1 MKNITKEETYLQ
13 ERWQKQKDYYSK
25 QSAENKRRHQGLQLF
40 ITLAAIAVPIL
51 LTIPNVSVVIPTVLS
66 GLIAGASALE
76 NVFHYGDNWRNYR
89 QTLEGLKRE
98 KALFEARAGTYGD
111 PKKAFPLFVER
122 VEALVS
128 EETMRFFPEDRSKSQ
143 AQPSKG

>member
-1 MKNITKEETYLQ
+1 MKTISKEETYLQ

-25 QSAENKRRHQGLQLF
+25 ESDENKTRHLGLQLF
-40 ITLAAIAVPIL
+40 VTLAAIAVPIL
-51 LTIPNVSVVIPTVLS
+51 LAIPAVPPVIPTILS
-66 GLIAGASALE
+66 GLVAGATALE

-98 KALFEARAGTYGD
+98 RALFDARAGSYDD
-111 PKKAFPLFVER
+111 PKKAFTRFVER

-128 EETMRFFPEDRSKSQ
+128 EETMRFFPEDRSNSK